1 MHNNNH
7 LNSEASKIQVEFEK
21 QLETQQKR
29 LREEV
34 EKTKLLEI
42 TLAGQVSY
50 FQQF

>member
-1 MHNNNH
+1 MI
-7 LNSEASKIQVEFEK
+7 SEASKIQEEFEK
-21 QLETQQKR
+21 QLETQQER
-29 LREEV
+29 LRQEV